1 MSIELD
7 PCPFCGD
14 SASIERLGDRRQS
27 TIYRCDNCACSLETG
42 EEWEHGKDWNKR
54 AYKITDE
61 MVERAAKTLEK
72 KVMQSK
78 YEWTDEQFEI
88 WWNKDPYFVSAETS
102 WGDAFGRGTRKNR
115 ALWEARIILE
125 TALVKA

>member
-1 MSIELD
+1 MIRLMNNCGKHAVEALRYLSKHERPIGGEQTFNAIDLLYTADFLERELT
-7 PCPFCGD
+7 
-14 SASIERLGDRRQS
+14 RL
-27 TIYRCDNCACSLETG
+27 E
-42 EEWEHGKDWNKR
+42 
-54 AYKITDE
+54 ITDQ
-61 MVERAAKTLEK
+61 MVERAAKALEK
-72 KVMQSK
+72 KIKQSK